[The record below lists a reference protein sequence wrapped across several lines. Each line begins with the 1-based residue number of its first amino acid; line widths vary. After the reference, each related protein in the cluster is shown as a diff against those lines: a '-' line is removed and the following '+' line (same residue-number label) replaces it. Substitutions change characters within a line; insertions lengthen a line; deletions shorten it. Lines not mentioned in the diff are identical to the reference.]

1 MLNLVLGTAVG
12 LGVSFIWIYAV
23 VIVFAKVLEIKNDK
37 IIMIIG
43 FAPIIF
49 LWHNGNQ
56 TWEPYGEFDLLHA
69 FVSILTLPWE
79 IAGGLEN
86 LLGLETGT
94 LGGWPNI

>member
-1 MLNLVLGTAVG
+1 MLGIVVG
-12 LGVSFIWIYAV
+12 LGVSFILMYAV

-37 IIMIIG
+37 IIFMIG

-56 TWEPYGEFDLLHA
+56 TWQPYGDFDPLYA